1 MIRRNTIPFG
11 PQHPVLPEPIQ
22 LRLVM
27 EDEKIIEALPVI
39 GYVHRGIE
47 KLAEKKDF
55 IQDVYLVERICGIC
69 SFMHSQN
76 YCQGIESLMEI
87 PVPDRARYLRVVW
100 AEIHRVHSHLL
111 ALGLLADAFG
121 FENLFMQL
129 WRTREIILDI
139 MEQTAGGRVMLGTC
153 CIGGVRKDITPQQV
167 EQLLP
172 QLDQVEA
179 ALNDILPSLTT
190 DYSVKQRLVGIG
202 VLPKDKAHELG
213 AVGPVAR
220 ASGLAMDLRETG
232 YAAYGD
238 LAFNRVI
245 EGAGDSYAR
254 TMVRVRE
261 LHESLRLARLAL
273 QKMPDGPL
281 STPFKGNPTGET
293 LARIEQPR
301 GELGFYI
308 KGNGT
313 RNLERFRART
323 PTFANLPP
331 LLHMLTGCQLAD
343 VPVIVLSIDPCIS
356 CTER

>member
-27 EDEKIIEALPVI
+27 EDEKIVEALPAV
-39 GYVHRGIE
+39 GYVHRGLE
-47 KLAEKKDF
+47 KIAEKKDY

-76 YCQGIESLMEI
+76 YCQGIESLMNI
-87 PVPDRARYLRVVW
+87 SVPDRARYLRVVW
-100 AEIHRVHSHLL
+100 AELHRIHSHLL
-111 ALGLLADAFG
+111 ILGLAADAFG
-121 FENLFMQL
+121 FENLFMRL
-129 WRTREIILDI
+129 WQIREIILDI
-139 MEQTAGGRVMLGTC
+139 MEKTAGGRVILGVCTL
-153 CIGGVRKDITPQQV
+153 GGVKRDIPPALQD
-167 EQLLP
+167 EILR
-172 QLDQVEA
+172 QLDEA
-179 ALNDILPSLTT
+179 ERQLSDVLPALVN

-202 VLPKDKAHELG
+202 VLPKDKAYELG

-238 LAFNRVI
+238 LDFKMVT
-245 EGAGDSYAR
+245 ETAGDCYAR
-254 TMVRVRE
+254 TLVRVKE
-261 LHESLRLARLAL
+261 LHTSAELVRKAL
-273 QKMPDGPL
+273 KRMPEGAL
-281 STPFKGNPTGET
+281 SVPVKGNPTGEV

-301 GELGFYI
+301 GELNFYI

-313 RNLERFRART
+313 RNLERFRVRT
-323 PTFANLPP
+323 PTFANLPA

-343 VPVIVLSIDPCIS
+343 VPVIAICIDPCIS